1 MHLPS
6 KDDTRPLRAVRA
18 APPNQAKL
26 DRRILSMLL
35 AGFAAGV
42 LFTVIIGYGLLLG
55 GLLPSG
61 SPACPPSNSICPA
74 TPAFLPV
81 CPTCGV
87 TIITQFAPTFTPS
100 PTNTP
105 DAAATATAACAAF
118 EAQFPATPCPP
129 QP

>member
-1 MHLPS
+1 MHQPS

-18 APPNQAKL
+18 APPGRPGL
-26 DRRILSMLL
+26 DRRMLSMLL
-35 AGFAAGV
+35 TGFAAGV
-42 LFTVIIGYGLLLG
+42 LITALVGYGLLLG
-55 GLLPSG
+55 GWFSSG
-61 SPACPPSNSICPA
+61 SPTCPSINSICPA

-87 TIITQFAPTFTPS
+87 TIITVFAPTYTPS

-118 EAQFPATPCPP
+118 ESQFPSTPCPT